1 MLEGCPGRR
10 KNVTGPE
17 RGLSRGADADGV
29 LEKIYG
35 VEIEGDADPD
45 SIAAMDRP
53 QLGTETPS
61 VENVSVGAGGVP

>member
-17 RGLSRGADADGV
+17 RGRSRGADADGV

-35 VEIEGDADPD
+35 VEIDVDAEPD
-45 SIAAMDRP
+45 SIAPMYCRR
-53 QLGTETPS
+53 
-61 VENVSVGAGGVP
+61 